1 MTTPPA
7 PVTLT
12 ELKLIDE
19 MKTAVNGALLN
30 RTPIVFAYVDG
41 DGQPSLSFRGS
52 TQAYSDDQLA
62 VWVRNPEGG
71 LLAALAGNNR
81 FSLLYRNP
89 ENRTT
94 LQFKGQ
100 GRIDES
106 EAVRQTVYTNSPE
119 QEQASDK
126 EQKGQAMI
134 IDLDSVEGR
143 VPGFLVKMRR

>member
-12 ELKLIDE
+12 ELKLTDE

-30 RTPIVFAYVDG
+30 RTPMVFAYVDA
-41 DGQPSLSFRGS
+41 DGQPSLSFRGT
-52 TQAYSDDQLA
+52 TQAFSDDQLA

-81 FSLLYRNP
+81 FSLLYRNA
-89 ENRTT
+89 ETRTT

-100 GRIDES
+100 GHMDDT
-106 EAVRQTVYTNSPE
+106 EAVRQTVYDNAPE
-119 QEQASDK
+119 SEQAADK
-126 EQKGQAMI
+126 ERKGRVLI

-143 VPGFLVKMRR
+143 IPGFLVKMRR